1 MATARQMCR
10 TLLGIAAVLLLANV
24 GIPLAADLPKEGSYD
39 ITSCW
44 SGASN
49 VIAFSKTH
57 TASSFELTGTA
68 RSNPPGGPFD
78 MTTFRCVG
86 MSSSIEGKS
95 TGTNLCES
103 IDKDGD
109 KILSRNISEAPKQVH
124 TVLVGTG
131 KYEGMVRGG
140 TSESL
145 GQFTTIKPGTFQG
158 CNRQTGTYK
167 LK

>member
-1 MATARQMCR
+1 MCR
-10 TLLGIAAVLLLANV
+10 TLLGIATVLFLASV

-68 RSNPPGGPFD
+68 RSNPPGGAFD

-95 TGTNLCES
+95 TGTNLCEA

-109 KILSRNISEAPKQVH
+109 KIL
-124 TVLVGTG
+124 
-131 KYEGMVRGG
+131 
-140 TSESL
+140 
-145 GQFTTIKPGTFQG
+145 
-158 CNRQTGTYK
+158 
-167 LK
+167 